1 MWLPGHGGAWQC
13 GGGQVIVRRSLLLTD
28 VHRSREQDILSTA
41 WRVPDPATAL
51 ILEDLPMT
59 DAVKVGFVPFSAAPR
74 GILVVFCDDTLQ
86 FGAATRK
93 TLGAAVSL
101 VKRAADTNQFKG
113 KSAAA
118 LDILAPAG
126 LKAKRLIVVGVGKV
140 ASIKEND
147 FLKLGGTAAGKLRAG
162 NDAVT
167 IVAELPAG
175 AMTPDQAAAVASGLR
190 LRAYKFDRY
199 KTKKKDGED
208 AALRADVSVA
218 VGDVTAARRA
228 FAPDAHIVDGVI
240 TARDLVNEPPN
251 VLFPVEFA
259 RRAGQLRKVGVDVD
273 ILDVKAMTKLGMGA
287 LLGVAQGSTQ
297 PGRTVIM
304 RWNGGK
310 RGDQPVAF
318 IGKGVCFDAGGI
330 SIKSAGGMEDM
341 KGDMGG
347 AACVVGLMHALA
359 ARKAKVNVVG
369 AIGLV
374 ENMPDGNAQR
384 PGDIVTSMSGQTI
397 EIINTDAEGRLVL
410 ADVLWYV
417 AKKFKPKFMIDLA
430 TLTGAIMV
438 ALGTEYAGLF
448 SNNDE
453 LAERLTTVGLATGER
468 VWRMPLGP
476 EYDKQID
483 SQFADMKNTGTR
495 NGGSITAAQ
504 FLQRFVDGTPWAH
517 LDIAGT
523 AMGAPKTEINQ
534 SWGSGYGVRLLE
546 RLVAEYYEAKK

>member
-1 MWLPGHGGAWQC
+1 M
-13 GGGQVIVRRSLLLTD
+13 S
-28 VHRSREQDILSTA
+28 
-41 WRVPDPATAL
+41 
-51 ILEDLPMT
+51 
-59 DAVKVGFVPFSAAPR
+59 DAVKVGFVPFSTAPR

-93 TLGAAVSL
+93 ALGAADAL
-101 VKRAADTNQFKG
+101 VGRAAATSQFKG
-113 KSAAA
+113 KSGSS
-118 LDILAPAG
+118 LDILEPEG
-126 LKAKRLIVVGVGKV
+126 LKASRLIVVGLGKLS
-140 ASIKEND
+140 AIKDND
-147 FLKLGGTAAGKLRAG
+147 FLKLGGIVTGKLRAG
-162 NDAVT
+162 SDAVT
-167 IVAELPAG
+167 IIAELPDG
-175 AMTPDQAAAVASGLR
+175 AMKPEQAAAVASGVR
-190 LRAYKFDRY
+190 LRAYRFDRY
-199 KTKKKDGED
+199 KTKKKKDAED
-208 AALRADVSVA
+208 AALHANVSLA
-218 VGDVTAARRA
+218 VGDVAAARKA
-228 FAPDAHIVDGVI
+228 FAPGAHIVDGVI
-240 TARDLVNEPPN
+240 MARELVNEPPN
-251 VLFPVEFA
+251 VLYPEEFA
-259 RRAGQLRKVGVDVD
+259 RRAAGLRKLGVDVEV
-273 ILDVKAMTKLGMGA
+273 LDVKAMTKLGMGA
-287 LLGVAQGSTQ
+287 LLGVAQGSTR

-318 IGKGVCFDAGGI
+318 IGKGVCFDTGGI
-330 SIKSAGGMEDM
+330 SIKGAASMEDM

-417 AKKFKPKFMIDLA
+417 AKKFKPKFMVDLA

-453 LAERLTTVGLATGER
+453 LAERLIEVGLATGER

-504 FLQRFVDGTPWAH
+504 FIQRFVDDTPWAH

-523 AMGAPKTEINQ
+523 AMGAPKTDINQ
-534 SWGSGYGVRLLE
+534 SWGSGYGVRLLD
-546 RLVAEYYEAKK
+546 RLVADYYEAKK

>member
-1 MWLPGHGGAWQC
+1 M
-13 GGGQVIVRRSLLLTD
+13 
-28 VHRSREQDILSTA
+28 
-41 WRVPDPATAL
+41 
-51 ILEDLPMT
+51 
-59 DAVKVGFVPFSAAPR
+59 
-74 GILVVFCDDTLQ
+74 VFCDDTLK

-93 TLGAAVSL
+93 ALGTAANL
-101 VKRAADTNQFKG
+101 VRRAAETGNFKG
-113 KSAAA
+113 KSGST
-118 LDILAPAG
+118 LDILAPEG
-126 LKAKRLIVVGVGKV
+126 IKVQRLIVIGAGK
-140 ASIKEND
+140 ASATKEKD
-147 FLKLGGTAAGKLRAG
+147 FLKFGGLAAGKLNASSA
-162 NDAVT
+162 AVT

-175 AMTPDQAAAVASGLR
+175 AMAPDQAAAVAAGMR

-199 KTKKKDGED
+199 KTKKKDGEN
-208 AALRADVSVA
+208 ARLRADVSIA
-218 VGDVTAARRA
+218 VGDVNAARKA

-240 TARDLVNEPPN
+240 IARELVNEPPN
-251 VLFPVEFA
+251 VLYPVEFA
-259 RRAGQLRKVGVDVD
+259 RRAAQLRKLGVDVEV
-273 ILDVKAMTKLGMGA
+273 LDVKAMTKLGMGA

-297 PGRTVIM
+297 PGRMVIM

-310 RGDQPVAF
+310 KGEQPVAF
-318 IGKGVCFDAGGI
+318 IGKGVCFDTGGI
-330 SIKSAGGMEDM
+330 SIKGAGSMEDM

-417 AKKFKPKFMIDLA
+417 AKKFKPKFMVDLA

-438 ALGTEYAGLF
+438 ALGTEYAGMF

-453 LAERLTTVGLATGER
+453 LAERLTKVGLETGER

-504 FLQRFVDGTPWAH
+504 FLQRFVDDTPWAH

-523 AMGAPKTEINQ
+523 AMGAPKTDINH

>member
-1 MWLPGHGGAWQC
+1 M
-13 GGGQVIVRRSLLLTD
+13 S
-28 VHRSREQDILSTA
+28 
-41 WRVPDPATAL
+41 
-51 ILEDLPMT
+51 
-59 DAVKVGFVPFSAAPR
+59 DAVKVGFVPFSTAPR
-74 GILVVFCDDTLQ
+74 GTLVVFCDDTLK

-93 TLGAAVSL
+93 ALGAAANV

-113 KSAAA
+113 KSGST
-118 LDILAPAG
+118 LDILSPEG
-126 LKAKRLIVVGVGKV
+126 LKISRLIVVGAGKLS
-140 ASIKEND
+140 AIKDND
-147 FLKLGGTAAGKLRAG
+147 FLKLGGATAGKLLAG
-162 NDAVT
+162 NAAVM
-167 IVAELPAG
+167 IVAELPDG
-175 AMTPDQAAAVASGLR
+175 AMKPDQAAAVASGLR
-190 LRAYKFDRY
+190 LRVYKFDRY

-208 AALRADVSVA
+208 SAMRADVSLA
-218 VGDVTAARRA
+218 VGDVAAARKA
-228 FAPDAHIVDGVI
+228 FAPRAHIVDGVI
-240 TARDLVNEPPN
+240 MARELVNEPPN

-259 RRAGQLRKVGVDVD
+259 RRAAQLRKLGVDVE
-273 ILDVKAMTKLGMGA
+273 ILDVKAMTKLRMGA

-318 IGKGVCFDAGGI
+318 VGKGVCFDTGGI
-330 SIKSAGGMEDM
+330 SIKPAGSMEDM

-369 AIGLV
+369 AIGVV

-417 AKKFKPKFMIDLA
+417 AKKFKPKFMVDLA

-438 ALGTEYAGLF
+438 ALGTEYAGMF

-453 LAERLTTVGLATGER
+453 LAERLTKVGLATGER

-483 SQFADMKNTGTR
+483 SQFADMKNAGVR

-504 FLQRFVDGTPWAH
+504 FLQRFVDDTPWAH

-523 AMGAPKTEINQ
+523 AMGAPKSEINH

-546 RLVAEYYEAKK
+546 RLVAEYYEARK

>member
-1 MWLPGHGGAWQC
+1 
-13 GGGQVIVRRSLLLTD
+13 V
-28 VHRSREQDILSTA
+28 
-41 WRVPDPATAL
+41 
-51 ILEDLPMT
+51 
-59 DAVKVGFVPFSAAPR
+59 
-74 GILVVFCDDTLQ
+74 
-86 FGAATRK
+86 
-93 TLGAAVSL
+93 
-101 VKRAADTNQFKG
+101 
-113 KSAAA
+113 
-118 LDILAPAG
+118 
-126 LKAKRLIVVGVGKV
+126 
-140 ASIKEND
+140 
-147 FLKLGGTAAGKLRAG
+147 
-162 NDAVT
+162 
-167 IVAELPAG
+167 
-175 AMTPDQAAAVASGLR
+175 R

-199 KTKKKDGED
+199 KTKKKDGEET
-208 AALRADVSVA
+208 ALRVGVSVA
-218 VGDVTAARRA
+218 VGDVGAARKA
-228 FAPDAHIVDGVI
+228 FAPDSHIVDGVLM
-240 TARDLVNEPPN
+240 ARELVNEPPN

-259 RRAGQLRKVGVDVD
+259 RRAGRLRGVGVNVEV
-273 ILDVKAMTKLGMGA
+273 LDVKAMKKLGMGA

-297 PGRTVIM
+297 PGRLVIM

-310 RGDQPVAF
+310 RGDRPVAF
-318 IGKGVCFDAGGI
+318 VGKGVCFDTGGI
-330 SIKSAGGMEDM
+330 SIKSAGSMEDM

-417 AKKFKPKFMIDLA
+417 ARKFKPKFMVDLA

-448 SNNDE
+448 SNHDE
-453 LAERLTTVGLATGER
+453 LAERLTTVGTATGER

-483 SQFADMKNTGTR
+483 SQFADMKNTGNR
-495 NGGSITAAQ
+495 HGGSITAAQ
-504 FLQRFVDGTPWAH
+504 FLQRFVDNTPWAH

-534 SWGSGYGVRLLE
+534 SWGSGFGVRLLD
-546 RLVAEYYEAKK
+546 RLVAEYYEGRR

>member
-1 MWLPGHGGAWQC
+1 M
-13 GGGQVIVRRSLLLTD
+13 S
-28 VHRSREQDILSTA
+28 
-41 WRVPDPATAL
+41 
-51 ILEDLPMT
+51 
-59 DAVKVGFVPFSAAPR
+59 DAVKVGFVPFSTVPR
-74 GILVVFCDDTLQ
+74 GTLVVFCDDALK

-93 TLGAAVSL
+93 TLGRTANL
-101 VKRAADTNQFKG
+101 VRRAADTNQFKG
-113 KSAAA
+113 KSGST
-118 LDILAPAG
+118 LDILAPEG
-126 LKAKRLIVVGVGKV
+126 LKASRLIVIGAGKLSV
-140 ASIKEND
+140 IKAND
-147 FLKLGGTAAGKLRAG
+147 FLKLGGAAAGKLRAG
-162 NDAVT
+162 NGAVM
-167 IVAELPAG
+167 IMAELPTG
-175 AMTPDQAAAVASGLR
+175 AMTPDQAVAVASGLR

-199 KTKKKDGED
+199 KTKKKDGEEV
-208 AALRADVSVA
+208 ALNGDVSLA
-218 VGDVTAARRA
+218 VDDVEAARKA
-228 FAPDAHIVDGVI
+228 FAPDAHIVDGI
-240 TARDLVNEPPN
+240 IMARELVNEPPN
-251 VLFPVEFA
+251 VLYPAEFA
-259 RRAGQLRKVGVDVD
+259 RRASQLKKLGVDVEV
-273 ILDVKAMTKLGMGA
+273 LDVKAMTKLGMGA
-287 LLGVAQGSTQ
+287 LLGVAQGSTR
-297 PGRTVIM
+297 PGRMVVM
-304 RWNGGK
+304 RWNGAK

-318 IGKGVCFDAGGI
+318 VGKGVCFDTGGI
-330 SIKSAGGMEDM
+330 SIKPAGSMEDM

-359 ARKAKVNVVG
+359 ARKAKVNAVG

-397 EIINTDAEGRLVL
+397 EINNTDAEGRLVL

-417 AKKFKPKFMIDLA
+417 AKKIKPKFMVDLA

-453 LAERLTTVGLATGER
+453 LAERLTKVGLVTGER

-504 FLQRFVDGTPWAH
+504 FLQRFVDDTPWAH

-523 AMGAPKTEINQ
+523 AMGAPKSDINQ
-534 SWGSGYGVRLLE
+534 SWGSGFGVRLLE
-546 RLVAEYYEAKK
+546 RLVADYYEAKR

>member
-1 MWLPGHGGAWQC
+1 M
-13 GGGQVIVRRSLLLTD
+13 S
-28 VHRSREQDILSTA
+28 
-41 WRVPDPATAL
+41 
-51 ILEDLPMT
+51 
-59 DAVKVGFVPFSAAPR
+59 DAVKVGFVPFSTAPR
-74 GILVVFCDDTLQ
+74 GVLVVFCDDALK

-93 TLGAAVSL
+93 GLGRAADV
-101 VKRAADTNQFKG
+101 VKRAAETNQFKG
-113 KSAAA
+113 KSGST
-118 LDILAPAG
+118 LDILAPEG
-126 LKAKRLIVVGVGKV
+126 LKASRLIVVGAGKLS
-140 ASIKEND
+140 AIKDND
-147 FLKLGGTAAGKLRAG
+147 FLKLGGAAAGKLLAG
-162 NDAVT
+162 NAVVT
-167 IVAELPAG
+167 IMAELPDG
-175 AMTPDQAAAVASGLR
+175 AMKPDQAAAVASGVR

-208 AALRADVSVA
+208 AALRAEVSLA
-218 VGDVTAARRA
+218 VGDVAAARKA
-228 FAPDAHIVDGVI
+228 FAPRAHIVDGVI
-240 TARDLVNEPPN
+240 MARELVNEPPN
-251 VLFPVEFA
+251 VLYPVEFA
-259 RRAGQLRKVGVDVD
+259 RRAAQLRKLGVDVE
-273 ILDVKAMTKLGMGA
+273 IFDVKAMTRLGMGA
-287 LLGVAQGSTQ
+287 LLGVSQGSTQ
-297 PGRTVIM
+297 PGRMVVM

-310 RGDQPVAF
+310 KGEQPVAF
-318 IGKGVCFDAGGI
+318 VGKGVCFDTGGI
-330 SIKSAGGMEDM
+330 SIKGAAGMEDM

-359 ARKAKVNVVG
+359 ARKAKANVVG
-369 AIGLV
+369 AIGIV

-417 AKKFKPKFMIDLA
+417 AKKFKPKFMVDLA

-438 ALGTEYAGLF
+438 ALGTEYAGMF

-453 LAERLTTVGLATGER
+453 LAERLTKAGLETGER

-483 SQFADMKNTGTR
+483 SQFADVKNAGVR

-504 FLQRFVDGTPWAH
+504 FLQRFVDDTPWAH

-523 AMGAPKTEINQ
+523 AMGAPKSEINH

-546 RLVAEYYEAKK
+546 RLVAEYYEGSK

>member
-1 MWLPGHGGAWQC
+1 MP
-13 GGGQVIVRRSLLLTD
+13 
-28 VHRSREQDILSTA
+28 
-41 WRVPDPATAL
+41 
-51 ILEDLPMT
+51 
-59 DAVKVGFVPFSAAPR
+59 DAVKVGFVPFSAPAR
-74 GILVVFCDDTLQ
+74 GTLIVFCDDALK
-86 FGAATRK
+86 FGAAATK
-93 TLGAAVSL
+93 ALGAAIAT
-101 VKRAADTNQFKG
+101 VKRAAATSQFKG
-113 KSAAA
+113 KSGSV
-118 LDILAPAG
+118 LDLLAPEG
-126 LKAKRLIVVGVGKV
+126 VKVGRLIVIGAGKV
-140 ASIKEND
+140 ASIKD
-147 FLKLGGTAAGKLRAG
+147 HDLLKLGGTVASKIGAG
-162 NDAVT
+162 DQAVT
-167 IVAELPAG
+167 VIGELPGG
-175 AMTPDQAAAVASGLR
+175 AMKPEQAAVLASGIR

-199 KTKKKDGED
+199 KTKKKDDD
-208 AALRADVSVA
+208 AGSVNASVSIAMADP
-218 VGDVTAARRA
+218 AAAKKA
-228 FAPDAHIVDGVI
+228 FTPDSHVVDGVI
-240 TARDLVNEPPN
+240 IARELVNEPPN
-251 VLFPVEFA
+251 VLYPEEFA
-259 RRAGQLRKVGVDVD
+259 KRAAQLKKLGVEVQ
-273 ILDVKAMTKLGMGA
+273 ILDVKAMAQLKMGA
-287 LLGVAQGSTQ
+287 LLGVSQGSAH

-310 RGDQPVAF
+310 KGEQPIAF
-318 IGKGVCFDAGGI
+318 VGKGVCFDTGGI
-330 SIKSAGGMEDM
+330 SIKPSASMEDM

-359 ARKAKVNVVG
+359 ARKAKVNAVG

-417 AKKFKPKFMIDLA
+417 AQKHKPKFMVDLA

-448 SNNDE
+448 SNNDQ
-453 LAERLTTVGLATGER
+453 LAERLTAVGQSTGEK

-483 SQFADMKNTGTR
+483 SQFADMKNTGSR

-523 AMGAPKTEINQ
+523 AMGAPKNDINQ
-534 SWGSGYGVRLLE
+534 SWGSGYGVRLLNQ
-546 RLVAEYYEAKK
+546 LVAEYYEAKK

>member
-1 MWLPGHGGAWQC
+1 MP
-13 GGGQVIVRRSLLLTD
+13 
-28 VHRSREQDILSTA
+28 
-41 WRVPDPATAL
+41 
-51 ILEDLPMT
+51 
-59 DAVKVGFVPFSAAPR
+59 DAVKVGFVPFSAPAR
-74 GILVVFCDDTLQ
+74 GTLIVFCDDALK
-86 FGAATRK
+86 FGATATK
-93 TLGAAVSL
+93 ALGVAIAT
-101 VKRAADTNQFKG
+101 VKRAAAASQFKG
-113 KSAAA
+113 KSGSA
-118 LDILAPAG
+118 LDLLAPEG
-126 LKAKRLIVVGVGKV
+126 LKVDRLIVVGAGK
-140 ASIKEND
+140 ATAIKD
-147 FLKLGGTAAGKLRAG
+147 YDLLKLGGAVAGKIGAG
-162 NDAVT
+162 DQTVT
-167 IVAELPAG
+167 VIGELPGG
-175 AMTPDQAAAVASGLR
+175 AMKPEQAAALASGIR

-199 KTKKKDGED
+199 KTKKKDDD
-208 AALRADVSVA
+208 AGSVNASVSIAVADP
-218 VGDVTAARRA
+218 AAAKKA
-228 FAPDAHIVDGVI
+228 FTPDGHVVDGVI
-240 TARDLVNEPPN
+240 LARELVNEPPN
-251 VLFPVEFA
+251 VLYPEEFA
-259 RRAGQLRKVGVDVD
+259 KRAAQLKKLGVEVQ
-273 ILDVKAMTKLGMGA
+273 ILDVKAMTQLKMGA
-287 LLGVAQGSTQ
+287 LLGVSQGSAH

-310 RGDQPVAF
+310 KNEQPLAF
-318 IGKGVCFDAGGI
+318 VGKGVCFDTGGI
-330 SIKSAGGMEDM
+330 SIKPSASMEDM

-417 AKKFKPKFMIDLA
+417 AQKHKPKFMVDLA

-448 SNNDE
+448 SNNDQ
-453 LAERLTTVGLATGER
+453 LAERLTAVGETTGEK

-483 SQFADMKNTGTR
+483 SQFADMKNTGSR

-523 AMGAPKTEINQ
+523 AMGAPKNDINQ
-534 SWGSGYGVRLLE
+534 SWGSGYGVRLLNQ
-546 RLVAEYYEAKK
+546 LVAEYYEAKK

>member
-1 MWLPGHGGAWQC
+1 MP
-13 GGGQVIVRRSLLLTD
+13 
-28 VHRSREQDILSTA
+28 
-41 WRVPDPATAL
+41 
-51 ILEDLPMT
+51 
-59 DAVKVGFVPFSAAPR
+59 DAVKVGFVPFSAPAR
-74 GILVVFCDDTLQ
+74 GIVVAFCDDQLKL
-86 FGAATRK
+86 GAATRK
-93 TLGAAVSL
+93 ALGKAADT
-101 VKRAADTNQFKG
+101 VKRAAATNQFKG
-113 KSAAA
+113 KSGSA
-118 LDILAPAG
+118 LDILAPEG
-126 LKAKRLIVVGVGKV
+126 IKAQRLIVIGTGKP
-140 ASIKEND
+140 SGIKEKD
-147 FLKLGGTAAGKLRAG
+147 FLKFGGVAAGKLNAASDG
-162 NDAVT
+162 VT
-167 IVAELPAG
+167 IIAELPDG
-175 AMTPDQAAAVASGLR
+175 AMNPDQAAAIASGIR

-199 KTKKKDGED
+199 KTKKKESENE
-208 AALRADVSVA
+208 AVRADVSIAVDEVA
-218 VGDVTAARRA
+218 AARKA
-228 FAPDAHIVDGVI
+228 FAPDSHTVDGVI
-240 TARDLVNEPPN
+240 IARELVNEPPN
-251 VLFPVEFA
+251 VLYPEEFA
-259 RRAGQLRKVGVDVD
+259 RRASQLRKVGVNVEV
-273 ILDVKAMTKLGMGA
+273 LDVKAMTKLGMGA
-287 LLGVAQGSTQ
+287 LLGVAQGSAR
-297 PGRTVIM
+297 PGRVVIM

-318 IGKGVCFDAGGI
+318 VGKGVCFDTGGI
-330 SIKSAGGMEDM
+330 SIKGAANMEDM

-359 ARKAKVNVVG
+359 ARKAKVNAVG

-417 AKKFKPKFMIDLA
+417 AKKFKPKFMVDLA

-438 ALGTEYAGLF
+438 ALGTEHAGLF

-453 LAERLTTVGLATGER
+453 LAERLTKAGLETGER

-483 SQFADMKNTGTR
+483 SQFADMKNTGAR

-504 FLQRFVDGTPWAH
+504 FLQRFVDDTPWAH

-523 AMGAPKTEINQ
+523 AMGAPKTDINQ

>member
-1 MWLPGHGGAWQC
+1 M
-13 GGGQVIVRRSLLLTD
+13 
-28 VHRSREQDILSTA
+28 
-41 WRVPDPATAL
+41 PDT
-51 ILEDLPMT
+51 
-59 DAVKVGFVPFSAAPR
+59 VKVGFVPFSTAP
-74 GILVVFCDDTLQ
+74 GAILVVFCDDTLK

-93 TLGAAVSL
+93 ALGSAADI
-101 VKRAADTNQFKG
+101 VKRAAETNQFKG
-113 KSAAA
+113 KSGST
-118 LDILAPAG
+118 LDILEPEG
-126 LKAKRLIVVGVGKV
+126 LKASRLIVVGAGKLS
-140 ASIKEND
+140 AIKDND
-147 FLKLGGTAAGKLRAG
+147 FFKLGGVAAGKLRAG
-162 NDAVT
+162 NGAVT
-167 IVAELPAG
+167 IIAELPDG
-175 AMTPDQAAAVASGLR
+175 AMKPDQTAAIASGLR
-190 LRAYKFDRY
+190 LRAYRFDRY
-199 KTKKKDGED
+199 KTKRKDGED
-208 AALRADVSVA
+208 AALRADISFA
-218 VGDVTAARRA
+218 VGDVTVARKA

-259 RRAGQLRKVGVDVD
+259 RRAAQLRKLGVDVQ

-310 RGDQPVAF
+310 RGEQPVAF
-318 IGKGVCFDAGGI
+318 VGKGVCFDTGGI
-330 SIKSAGGMEDM
+330 SIKGAASMEDM

-347 AACVVGLMHALA
+347 AACVVGLMQALA
-359 ARKAKVNVVG
+359 GRKAKANVVG

-417 AKKFKPKFMIDLA
+417 AKKFKPKFMVDLA

-438 ALGTEYAGLF
+438 ALGTEYAGMF

-453 LAERLTTVGLATGER
+453 LAERLSKVGLATGER

-504 FLQRFVDGTPWAH
+504 FLQRFVDDTPWAH

-534 SWGSGYGVRLLE
+534 SWGSGFGVRLLE
-546 RLVAEYYEAKK
+546 RLVAEYYEARK

>member
-1 MWLPGHGGAWQC
+1 MP
-13 GGGQVIVRRSLLLTD
+13 
-28 VHRSREQDILSTA
+28 
-41 WRVPDPATAL
+41 
-51 ILEDLPMT
+51 
-59 DAVKVGFVPFSAAPR
+59 DAVKVGFVPFSTVPR
-74 GILVVFCDDTLQ
+74 GVLVIFCDDKLK
-86 FGAATRK
+86 FGPATRK
-93 TLGAAVSL
+93 TLGAAADL
-101 VKRAADTNQFKG
+101 VGRVAKTSRFEG
-113 KSAAA
+113 KSGST
-118 LDILAPAG
+118 LDILAPQG
-126 LKAKRLIVVGVGKV
+126 LKVSRLLVIGVGK
-140 ASIKEND
+140 ASAIKDND
-147 FLKLGGTAAGKLRAG
+147 FLKFGGMTAGKLGAG
-162 NDAVT
+162 SDTVT
-167 IVAELPAG
+167 IIAELPDA
-175 AMTPDQAAAVASGLR
+175 AMSPDRAAAVASGLR

-208 AALRADVSVA
+208 VALRAEVSLAVADVE
-218 VGDVTAARRA
+218 AARKAFSPRA
-228 FAPDAHIVDGVI
+228 RIVDGVMV
-240 TARDLVNEPPN
+240 ARELVNEPPN
-251 VLFPVEFA
+251 VLYPVEFA
-259 RRAGQLRKVGVDVD
+259 RRAAQLRKLGVAVEV
-273 ILDVKAMTKLGMGA
+273 LDVNAMKKLGMGA
-287 LLGVAQGSTQ
+287 LLGVAQGSSQ
-297 PGRTVIM
+297 PARTVIM

-318 IGKGVCFDAGGI
+318 VGKGVCFDTGGI
-330 SIKSAGGMEDM
+330 SIKPAGSMEDM

-384 PGDIVTSMSGQTI
+384 PGDIVKSMSGQTI

-417 AKKFKPKFMIDLA
+417 AKKFKPKFMVDLA

-453 LAERLTTVGLATGER
+453 LAERLTKVGIATGER

-483 SQFADMKNTGTR
+483 SQFADMKNTGNR
-495 NGGSITAAQ
+495 HGGSITAAQ
-504 FLQRFVDGTPWAH
+504 FLQRFVDDTPWAH

-523 AMGAPKTEINQ
+523 AMGAPKSDINH

-546 RLVAEYYEAKK
+546 RLVADYYEAKR